1 MKIKHSPEDKLF
13 SEYIRK
19 KSGGVCEYCQ
29 KLFGYKRLQASHYF
43 GRRNKAL
50 RWDERN
56 VSALCFTCHMVIM
69 TENPHH
75 HTKWMKEKL
84 GTAGF
89 NSLVRA
95 SNKIKKWTKPDL
107 LDLRNEL
114 KEKLKEFN
122 DEYM

>member
-1 MKIKHSPEDKLF
+1 MKIKHSLEDKLF

-19 KSGGVCEYCQ
+19 KSGGVCEHCQ

-69 TENPHH
+69 TENPFQ
-75 HTKWMKEKL
+75 HTKWMKKKL

-89 NSLVRA
+89 NNLVRA
-95 SNKIKKWTKPDL
+95 SNRIKKWNKQDL
-107 LDLRNEL
+107 EELRADLRKKIKEL
-114 KEKLKEFN
+114 E
-122 DEYM
+122 